1 MSNSCNPS
9 FIEIELIPAA
19 RDPGIGIIP
28 WCPLAG
34 GMLSGN
40 DKKGERRGPVEKLE
54 AYAKLCAELGRTE
67 ADVTIAWLLRNPG
80 VTSVV
85 IGPNSVARLEQM
97 VHVAELQL
105 PDDFCSKLD
114 EFFPGYETGPE
125 AYAW

>member
-67 ADVTIAWLLRNPG
+67 ADVAIAWLLRNPG
-80 VTSVV
+80 DERGDWAEQRCPFGADGTCGGASA
-85 IGPNSVARLEQM
+85 PRRLLLK
-97 VHVAELQL
+97 A
-105 PDDFCSKLD
+105 
-114 EFFPGYETGPE
+114 G
-125 AYAW
+125 